1 MKEPQWLARIRTAKE
16 RVERMVELLEQKKDF
31 YERVQFDT
39 NEDKE
44 FFIKLESAHKKL
56 EELEIKYKK
65 GLSNY
70 KEWLM
75 KQDFK

>member
-16 RVERMVELLEQKKDF
+16 RVERMVEILEQKKDYF
-31 YERVQFDT
+31 ERVKFDT

-44 FFIKLESAHKKL
+44 FFIKLESARKKL

>member
-16 RVERMVELLEQKKDF
+16 RVERMVEILEQKKDF
-31 YERVQFDT
+31 YERVKFDT

-65 GLSNY
+65 GLTNY

>member
-1 MKEPQWLARIRTAKE
+1 MKEPYWLARIRTAKE
-16 RVERMVELLEQKKDF
+16 RVERMVDILEQKKDF

-44 FFIKLESAHKKL
+44 FFIKLESARKKL

-65 GLSNY
+65 GLTNY